1 MAAPIH
7 IAFFWDE
14 SLSHF
19 ADSVTP
25 AGSNPRVAAPVS
37 PPPPT
42 RDFQSWAPP
51 FDLRWAEWLQS
62 ELRLLGWMHGRVT
75 YLFASD
81 DAVLE
86 MNRKHLQHDYYTDIL
101 TFDQSH
107 HPVLEVDLAISME
120 RILDHAVLHKISP
133 EQELARVLIHG
144 LLHVSGWDDHSDEDR
159 QAMRRAEEESLQR
172 CPLLSNDHA

>member
-7 IAFFWDE
+7 IDFFWDE

-19 ADSVTP
+19 ADS
-25 AGSNPRVAAPVS
+25 AGSDPRVATPPS
-37 PPPPT
+37 P
-42 RDFQSWAPP
+42 DFQLWAPP
-51 FDLRWAEWLQS
+51 FDPRWAEWLQS

-81 DAVLE
+81 DAVIE

-107 HPVLEVDLAISME
+107 YPVLEVDLAISME
-120 RILDHAVLHKISP
+120 RIIDHAVSLNIAP
-133 EQELARVLIHG
+133 ARELARVLIHG

-159 QAMRRAEEESLQR
+159 QAMRHAEEESLQR
-172 CPLLSNDHA
+172 CPLLSHNDA